1 MSLIPVNDDD
11 VDGVESDD
19 DERLDDVPPL
29 YLSSWGI
36 IGITDNLQK
45 ATENRVCARRG
56 IGDTGNLLIN
66 QSSPKG
72 QTTIGEMGTD
82 QGHGLGNGLG
92 NGSERR

>member
-1 MSLIPVNDDD
+1 MSLIPVNGD
-11 VDGVESDD
+11 VDDGVESDD

-45 ATENRVCARRG
+45 ATENRVGARRRG

-82 QGHGLGNGLG
+82 QGGM
-92 NGSERR
+92 GSEMGWV